1 MQTLY
6 SKIREDR
13 IKAIKE
19 KRQVAKSVL
28 TTLVGEL
35 ETKEKSSGKA
45 IADADV
51 LHLIKKFIDAN
62 NESIKCREN
71 DKLREENTILE
82 EYLPEQMTESE
93 IRAEILSLGTK
104 NIGQIMGHMNAN
116 FNGKFDRALAAKIA
130 KSL

>member
-6 SKIREDR
+6 STIREDR

-19 KRQVAKSVL
+19 KRQIAKSVL

-51 LHLIKKFIDAN
+51 LHLIKKFIEAN
-62 NESIKCREN
+62 NDSLKCREN
-71 DKLREENTILE
+71 DKLHEENAILS
-82 EYLPEQMTESE
+82 EYLPVQMTESE
-93 IRAEILSLGTK
+93 IRDEILSLDTK
-104 NIGQIMGHMNAN
+104 NIGQIMGHMNSN
-116 FNGKFDRALAAKIA
+116 FNGKFDRSLAAKIA